1 MTVLVTGGLGCIGA
15 WALYHLTQ
23 AGRRA
28 VCFDLGT
35 SRHRLDALLS
45 PDEQN
50 AITFIQGDITD
61 YDQVADAFAQHDI
74 TQVIH
79 LAALQI
85 PATRANP
92 VLGARVNVV
101 GSTSVFEAA
110 RQHGVNHVAY
120 ASSIAVYGARTDY
133 VQAVIPHDA
142 PKIPRTLYGVFKV
155 ADEGLAFVY
164 HQDYGLTSVGLRPY
178 TVYGVGRDQ
187 GLTSEPTKAMQ
198 AAANGESYQISF
210 GGSMQF
216 HYASDVARQFI
227 AAADASV
234 DGVRVYD
241 LGTEPVSLQHI
252 AELIT
257 DISGVTVTA
266 GDEPLAFPDGATPAP
281 DFAQVIDVPVTP
293 LREGIEATIEHFA
306 RASG

>member
-15 WALYHLTQ
+15 WTLYHLTQ
-23 AGRRA
+23 AGRRT

-35 SRHRLDALLS
+35 SRHRLDALLP
-45 PDEQN
+45 PDQQD

-61 YDQVADAFAQHDI
+61 YDQVANVFQQHDI
-74 TQVIH
+74 TRVIH

-101 GSTSVFEAA
+101 GSTCVFEAA
-110 RQHGVNHVAY
+110 RQHDVSHIAY

-133 VQAVIPHDA
+133 TQAIIPHDA
-142 PKIPRTLYGVFKV
+142 PKIPRTLYGAFKV

-164 HQDYGLTSVGLRPY
+164 QQDYGLTSVGLRPY

-198 AAANGESYQISF
+198 AAANGESYHISF

-241 LGTEPVSLQHI
+241 LGTQPVSLQHI

-257 DISGVTVTA
+257 DISGATVTA

-281 DFAQVIDVPVTP
+281 DFTQVIDVPVTP
-293 LREGIEATIEHFA
+293 LRKGIEATIEHF
-306 RASG
+306 RTH